1 MQFVKPNFGR
11 VIAAGLIDG
20 ILYIG
25 FIYCLLDYVS
35 LPDRDRTLLMLSFP
49 YSFVVYRF
57 IAILLFRGTPGM
69 RILNLVFLNGEE
81 EETDFKEKLLAFI
94 FILYRGVDYFQE
106 VRSYA

>member
-20 ILYIG
+20 VLYIG
-25 FIYCLLDYVS
+25 LIFCLIDSVS
-35 LPDRDRTLLMLSFP
+35 LPDKERAILMLFFP
-49 YSFVVYRF
+49 YSFVVFRF
-57 IAILLFRGTPGM
+57 IAILLFRGTPGL

-81 EETDFKEKLLAFI
+81 EETDFKEKLLASI
-94 FILYRGVDYFQE
+94 FILYRGVDYYQE

>member
-20 ILYIG
+20 VLYIG
-25 FIYCLLDYVS
+25 LIFFLIDSVS
-35 LPDRDRTLLMLSFP
+35 LPEKERTILMLSFP
-49 YSFVVYRF
+49 YSFIVYRF
-57 IAILLFRGTPGM
+57 IAILLFRGTPAM

-81 EETDFKEKLLAFI
+81 EETDFTEKLLASI
-94 FILYRGVDYFQE
+94 FILYRGVDYYQE